1 MTDPSTLPT
10 PPLTTLQTPRL
21 TLRTALPSD
30 LPSLLPII
38 TDPATMEFTSGVV
51 PKGDLARAEKWV
63 SARVLGEG
71 VFNFVVLKRKEDG
84 GEGELVGIMGS
95 YAWPEVGY
103 LVHPGKLLVFF
114 ILVLVSV
121 LFISLKRGDP
131 RSVPGFPFF
140 SSPPFIPFQL
150 Q

>member
-1 MTDPSTLPT
+1 
-10 PPLTTLQTPRL
+10 
-21 TLRTALPSD
+21 
-30 LPSLLPII
+30 
-38 TDPATMEFTSGVV
+38 MEFTSGVV

-103 LVHPGKLLVFF
+103 LVHPGEFL
-114 ILVLVSV
+114 
-121 LFISLKRGDP
+121 LFIFLA
-131 RSVPGFPFF
+131 GFGFVHF
-140 SSPPFIPFQL
+140 S
-150 Q
+150 

>member
-103 LVHPGKLLVFF
+103 LVHPGEFL
-114 ILVLVSV
+114 
-121 LFISLKRGDP
+121 LFIFLA
-131 RSVPGFPFF
+131 GFGFVHF
-140 SSPPFIPFQL
+140 S
-150 Q
+150 